1 MKILHFI
8 LGKANKDRLTTNGF
22 TKDYMKMIGH
32 TEFGLTYVPL
42 KSEGIKFEDCLNIN
56 HWLDQ
61 YCLVYEE
68 VVEKYS
74 KLKNVYFLGYESL

>member
-42 KSEGIKFEDCLNIN
+42 KSEGIKFEDCLNM
-56 HWLDQ
+56 
-61 YCLVYEE
+61 C
-68 VVEKYS
+68 K
-74 KLKNVYFLGYESL
+74 